1 MKLLSVVVP
10 CYNSAEYMD
19 KCIKTLL
26 SGGEDIEIIIVD
38 DGSIK
43 DNTAEIADSYAKEY
57 PSIVKV
63 IHQENSGHGE
73 GVNQGIRNATG
84 LYYKVVDS
92 DDWVDEES
100 LKKVLEKIREFNEK
114 GSLVDMILCNYVYEY
129 LDGRKPRVL
138 NYKNVFPIDRV
149 FTFDETKK
157 FKKSQFI
164 AMHTV
169 IYRTQILKDIKLEL
183 PKHTFYVDNIF
194 VYLPLPYVKTMY
206 YMNENLYRY
215 FIGRADQSVN
225 ESVIMKRIDQHIK
238 VAEIVFRAYDIR
250 EIEKKSKK
258 LARYMTDNISILMAI
273 TSIFLIKIGTKE
285 ALDKKKKLWDE
296 LKEKDAKLY
305 KDCRHKIEGL
315 SGSNSKISMGFC
327 KIIYNITRKIL
338 KFN

>member
-1 MKLLSVVVP
+1 MKLLSVAVP

-26 SGGEDIEIIIVD
+26 SGGEDMEIIIVD
-38 DGSIK
+38 DGSTK
-43 DNTAEIADSYAKEY
+43 DNTAEIADNYAKEN

-63 IHQENSGHGE
+63 IHQENGGHGE
-73 GVNQGIRNATG
+73 GVNQGMRNATG

-92 DDWVDEES
+92 DDWVNEEA
-100 LKKVLEKIREFNEK
+100 LKKVLNKIREFKENDA
-114 GSLVDMILCNYVYEY
+114 LVDMILCNYVYEY
-129 LDGRKPRVL
+129 ADGKKPRVV
-138 NYKNVFPIDRV
+138 NYKNVFPIDKV
-149 FTFDETKK
+149 FAFDDAKK

-183 PKHTFYVDNIF
+183 PKPTFYVDNIF
-194 VYLPLPYVKTMY
+194 VYTPLPHINSMY
-206 YMNENLYRY
+206 YMNEDLYRY

-225 ESVIMKRIDQHIK
+225 ESVIMKRIDQHLR
-238 VAEIVFRAYDIR
+238 VAEIIFKAYDIR

-258 LARYMTDNISILMAI
+258 LARYMTDYVSIMMGI

-285 ALDKKKKLWDE
+285 ALEKKKNLWNE

-305 KDCRHKIEGL
+305 KDCRHRIEGL
-315 SGSNSKISMGFC
+315 TGSNSKISMGFC
-327 KIIYNITRKIL
+327 KFIYNIARKIL